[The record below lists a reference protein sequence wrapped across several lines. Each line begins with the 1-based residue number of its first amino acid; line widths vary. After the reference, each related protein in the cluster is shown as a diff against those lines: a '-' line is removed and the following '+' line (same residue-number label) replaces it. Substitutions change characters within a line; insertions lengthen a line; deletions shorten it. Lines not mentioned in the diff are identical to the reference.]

1 MRMTFKTKMRK
12 NAGSMITVVPAG
24 LLNLLKIESGDELIW
39 NVDITDEG
47 ATITV
52 EPIKQGLNKE

>member
-1 MRMTFKTKMRK
+1 MTFKTKMRK

-39 NVDITDEG
+39 NVDITAEG
-47 ATITV
+47 ATVTV
-52 EPIKQGLNKE
+52 EPIRQSKKE

>member
-1 MRMTFKTKMRK
+1 MKMTFKTKMRK

-39 NVDITDEG
+39 NVDITAEG
-47 ATITV
+47 ATVTV
-52 EPIKQGLNKE
+52 EPIRQSKKE

>member
-1 MRMTFKTKMRK
+1 MTFKTKMRK

-24 LLNLLKIESGDELIW
+24 LLNLLKIESGDELLW
-39 NVDITDEG
+39 NVDITDQG